1 MTGSVLPAAL
11 EKRLWLCLTVI
22 ANGLCILRF
31 MVLEYVPFLLSVVTL
46 FWSLSLC
53 LHHWISP
60 LTRTIPMNLI
70 CIKCSNCLHIKKKS
84 VSDWEETHVTPCKSI
99 NTISLWRAQ
108 GNFKPIKKQKTKKE
122 KTNLTSGNEF
132 YPSKICDIIYVL
144 RICKQRPTTL

>member
-70 CIKCSNCLHIKKKS
+70 CIKCSNCLHIKKKKVS
-84 VSDWEETHVTPCKSI
+84 VIERKLMSPLANPLTQFHFEEHKE
-99 NTISLWRAQ
+99 ISNQLK
-108 GNFKPIKKQKTKKE
+108 NKKQKKK
-122 KTNLTSGNEF
+122 KLILLQAMNFILVKSVILF
-132 YPSKICDIIYVL
+132 MC
-144 RICKQRPTTL
+144 